1 MAKYSGQQQNKGGK
15 AKVITKPSSKQI
27 DVTSSPK
34 ALKRLRN
41 MLGIII
47 AVFAFVLYFQSV
59 SFNYTLDDG
68 TVIRENKVTRKG
80 VHGIPEII
88 KHGYW
93 YGFNQSREAA
103 YRPTSLVMFAIEWH
117 FFEDNPHVSHMINI
131 LLYSLSCWLLFL
143 LLCKLFEKQNLL
155 FPFVCALLYVAHPLH
170 TEVVDSIKSRDE
182 ILCFLFGIVSLLCLI
197 RYNNSKSLMALV
209 FGVISFFLSLL
220 SKETGVAFLVIIPL
234 TLFVFTTTDIKRII
248 IVSVS
253 LLVFTGVYL
262 FIRSQIL
269 ESITSSHELMAID
282 NTLMDAKDFTGR
294 EATAFY
300 ILLKYIFLLILP
312 HPLSYDYSFAQ
323 IKIQTL
329 GDPGA
334 LIGILIYVAIGV
346 YAIINIRKKS
356 VVAFAIL
363 FYLLTLS
370 PVANVFL
377 IIGSTMAERFMYI
390 PSLGFCIIVT
400 WLLIKLT
407 KVERIKS
414 KFGNLKQFFSVNSS
428 VMTIV
433 IIVVGL
439 YSIKTYTRS
448 KDWKGNVELFGH
460 DVEIADNSARAHYN
474 WGSALLLNLYPKE
487 KNKDRQSKILDS
499 AIIEFSKANSIF
511 NNYSD
516 CYMNMALAYT
526 DKTDLSKSAEE
537 FKMNNQKAIETYE
550 IANKL
555 YGKPN
560 AKLYNNLG
568 MLYGKANQFEKALSI
583 LDSAIKYDEDNA
595 EAHNNRGNALAG
607 LGRYKEALPEFE
619 KAVSINKKYAEAY
632 RNIGSTYGNLKVFD
646 KALENFKIAYS
657 YDSTDAQTLYFMG
670 YTHQSM
676 GDSILAKQYFEKFNK
691 MKAEQQK

>member
-1 MAKYSGQQQNKGGK
+1 MAKYTSQQQNKGGK
-15 AKVITKPSSKQI
+15 AKMVSKPLGKQMEI
-27 DVTSSPK
+27 IATPK

-41 MLGIII
+41 VLGIII
-47 AVFAFVLYFQSV
+47 AVFAFVLYAQSI

-68 TVIRENKVTRKG
+68 TVLRENKVTKKG
-80 VHGIPEII
+80 ISGIPEIM

-93 YGFNQSREAA
+93 YGFNQSKEAA
-103 YRPTSLVMFAIEWH
+103 YRPTSLIMFAMEWQL
-117 FFEDNPHVSHMINI
+117 FDDNPHASHLINI

-143 LLCKLFEKQNLL
+143 LLCRLFEKQNLL
-155 FPFVCALLYVAHPLH
+155 FPFVCTLLYVAHPIH

-197 RYNNSKSLMALV
+197 RYNNTKFILGLV
-209 FGVISFFLSLL
+209 FGVISFFLCLL
-220 SKETGVAFLVIIPL
+220 SKETGIAFLVIIPL
-234 TLFVFTTTDIKRII
+234 TLFVFTATDIKKVLT
-248 IVSVS
+248 VSAG

-262 FIRSQIL
+262 FLRSQIL
-269 ESITSSHELMAID
+269 DSITTSHELMAID

-300 ILLKYIFLLILP
+300 ILLKYVFLLIIP

-334 LIGILIYVAIGV
+334 LVGILLYVAMGI
-346 YAIINIRKKS
+346 YAVINIRKKS
-356 VVAFAIL
+356 LIAYAIL
-363 FYLLTLS
+363 IYLLTLS
-370 PVANVFL
+370 PVSNVFL

-390 PSLGFCIIVT
+390 PSLGFCIVLT
-400 WLLIKLT
+400 WMLIKIT
-407 KVERIKS
+407 KVESVKS
-414 KFGNLKQFFSVNSS
+414 KFGNVKQFFSANSS
-428 VMTIV
+428 VMVIV
-433 IIVVGL
+433 IIIVGL

-448 KDWKGNVELFGH
+448 QDWKGNVELFGH
-460 DVEIADNSARAHYN
+460 DVETADNSARAHYN

-487 KNKDRQSKILDS
+487 KNKDRQSRLLDS
-499 AIIEFSKANSIF
+499 AIIEFTKANSIF

-526 DKTDLSKSAEE
+526 DKTDLSKSNEE
-537 FKMNNQKAIETYE
+537 YKMNNQKAIETYE

-657 YDSTDAQTLYFMG
+657 YDSTDAQTVYFMG

-676 GDSILAKQYFEKFNK
+676 GDTVVAKQYFEKFNR
-691 MKAEQQK
+691 MKTEQQK

>member
-1 MAKYSGQQQNKGGK
+1 MAKYTGQQQNKGGK
-15 AKVITKPSSKQI
+15 AKVITKSPSKQME
-27 DVTSSPK
+27 VTAGPK

-41 MLGIII
+41 GLGIII
-47 AVFAFVLYFQSV
+47 AVFAFVLYAQSI

-68 TVIRENKVTRKG
+68 TVLRENKVTKKG
-80 VHGIPEII
+80 ISGIPEII

-103 YRPTSLVMFAIEWH
+103 YRPTSLIMFAMEWQL
-117 FFEDNPHVSHMINI
+117 FDDNPHASHLINI

-155 FPFVCALLYVAHPLH
+155 FPFICALLYVAHPIH

-197 RYNNSKSLMALV
+197 RYNNKKSIVALI
-209 FGVISFFLSLL
+209 FGFISFFLSLL
-220 SKETGVAFLVIIPL
+220 SKETGIAFLVIIPL
-234 TLFVFTTTDIKRII
+234 TLFVFAATDIKRVLII
-248 IVSVS
+248 SAG

-269 ESITSSHELMAID
+269 DSITTSHELMAID

-294 EATAFY
+294 EATAFF
-300 ILLKYIFLLILP
+300 ILLKYVFLLIIP

-334 LIGILIYVAIGV
+334 FIGILLYVAMGV
-346 YAIINIRKKS
+346 YSVIKIRKKS
-356 VVAFAIL
+356 VLAYAIL
-363 FYLLTLS
+363 LYLLFLS

-390 PSLGFCIIVT
+390 PSLGFCIVLT

-407 KVERIKS
+407 KAESVKS

-428 VMTIV
+428 VMVIV
-433 IIVVGL
+433 IIIVGL
-439 YSIKTYTRS
+439 YSIKTYSRS
-448 KDWKGNVELFGH
+448 QDWKGNVELFGH
-460 DVEIADNSARAHYN
+460 DVEFADNSARAHYN

-487 KNKDRQSKILDS
+487 KNKIKQNNILDS
-499 AIIEFSKANSIF
+499 AIFEFNKANSIF

-516 CYMNMALAYT
+516 CYMNLALAYT
-526 DKTDLSKSAEE
+526 DKED
-537 FKMNNQKAIETYE
+537 NVNAIKTYE

-568 MLYGKANQFEKALSI
+568 MLYGKLGQFDKALSI

-607 LGRYKEALPEFE
+607 LKRFKEALPEFE
-619 KAVSINKKYAEAY
+619 KAISINKKYAEAF
-632 RNIGSTYGNLKVFD
+632 RNIGSTYGNLKEYPLAID
-646 KALENFKIAYS
+646 NFKISYS
-657 YDSTDAQTLYFMG
+657 LDSTDAQTVYFLGLTYQM
-670 YTHQSM
+670 M
-676 GDSILAKQYFEKFNK
+676 GDSAVAKPYVEKANR
-691 MKAEQQK
+691 MHAEQQK